1 MHFVWF
7 FLLGLVA
14 VFYVVGT
21 GVLCGVAWEGGDDDL
36 TGNECLGVCLLGTM
50 LLSVCLVLLTLTGL
64 SNIVAVCAILGA
76 MWTLLVEVHIGWVKI
91 TSGERYARSV
101 YVGRVA
107 WVMVAAFV
115 IVTVSVLFTG
125 ATW

>member
-1 MHFVWF
+1 MV
-7 FLLGLVA
+7 
-14 VFYVVGT
+14 
-21 GVLCGVAWEGGDDDL
+21 
-36 TGNECLGVCLLGTM
+36 
-50 LLSVCLVLLTLTGL
+50 LLSLAGL
-64 SNIVAVCAILGA
+64 SNIMVVCAILGA
-76 MWTLLVEVHIGWVKI
+76 MGSLLVEVHIGWVKI

>member
-7 FLLGLVA
+7 FLLGLVS
-14 VFYVVGT
+14 VFYVVFVGT
-21 GVLCGVAWEGGDDDL
+21 LCGVAGEGGDDDL
-36 TGNECLGVCLLGTM
+36 TGNECGGVCLLGTM

-76 MWTLLVEVHIGWVKI
+76 MGTLLIEVHIGWVKI

-115 IVTVSVLFTG
+115 IVTASVLFTG
-125 ATW
+125 ATR